1 MHGSPPHI
9 LPDDRP
15 RPAREPRADG
25 QPQNKQDAFD
35 DGARHKGLP
44 AWLQGAVRQCSDIG
58 KRN

>member
-44 AWLQGAVRQCSDIG
+44 AWLQEMQRP
-58 KRN
+58 